1 MWYPSCRCGCRCRR
15 KVLRDSVRWQIAQ
28 SKGKVI
34 IRSKRN
40 KKTGAWTVIATRT
53 QPTSS
58 EHGGIRC
65 RIRALHWTELT
76 PPIIVAAALFL
87 LSTSCSYRC
96 AMVPDSCAGVER
108 FTNYELYTPLSLFHT
123 NASRR
128 QQLNNVKQN
137 IAIEI
142 SKVNLKTIIIELSQ
156 QSLVRLLEKQFRKQ
170 LTNEFD
176 KLNSISR

>member
-1 MWYPSCRCGCRCRR
+1 MWYPRCRCRR

-28 SKGKVI
+28 CKGKVI

-58 EHGGIRC
+58 EHGGIR
-65 RIRALHWTELT
+65 ALHWTELT

-96 AMVPDSCAGVER
+96 AMVPASCAGVER

-137 IAIEI
+137 VAIEI
-142 SKVNLKTIIIELSQ
+142 SKVNPKTIIIELSQ
-156 QSLVRLLEKQFRKQ
+156 KPLVRLLEKQ
-170 LTNEFD
+170 LTNELD
-176 KLNSISR
+176 KLNRISR